1 MLHET
6 KLESGENMII
16 VHSAFPTSLTV
27 ESNGHLSSQAEQAKY
42 AQCNTVTFAAPAAIA
57 PAGLL
62 FSSVMTFLYAHFKG
76 TDFVVCAFPAV
87 LLLSPPAVMLARSN
101 G

>member
-62 FSSVMTFLYAHFKG
+62 FSSVMTF
-76 TDFVVCAFPAV
+76 FVRALQRGQT
-87 LLLSPPAVMLARSN
+87 LLFVPSPLCFCSLLQL
-101 G
+101 